1 MNIKIEMTITE
12 EGVGAGR
19 GDTGDQGLDRHHM
32 IDLVEEMIEAAEITI
47 VAAIEREVDL
57 QRDGIL
63 TNTKS

>member
-1 MNIKIEMTITE
+1 MTITE

-19 GDTGDQGLDRHHM
+19 GDTGDQGQDRHHM